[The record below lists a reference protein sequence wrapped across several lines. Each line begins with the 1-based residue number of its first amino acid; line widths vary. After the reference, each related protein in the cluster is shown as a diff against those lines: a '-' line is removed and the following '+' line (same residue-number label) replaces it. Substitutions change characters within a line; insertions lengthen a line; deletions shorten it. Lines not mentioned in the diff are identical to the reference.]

1 MPLKKQDSSPKKV
14 KKETAIET
22 DLKPKRVCKSRKK
35 EEIQKIQVKNSK
47 EEKDFQIEEISTN
60 QASRKTSR
68 KAKEVLSANSNSKY
82 GNKAEEILE
91 ASSPKKKKEKNILT
105 EKTVTHS
112 EEKMPS
118 ENELID
124 KKKGKAKSKLLPAS
138 PTSVAKS
145 KEVESVKKVK
155 EVKQRSVRTK
165 GMPREK
171 VEEFASEDEAVEIDG
186 SGTAQLSTEKSKSV
200 PKVRYSDE
208 DLEIFRQRI
217 LEVKKE
223 TLEELNMLKERLE
236 DLNAYDLAEE
246 GSIYSMHMAE
256 QGSEIFEKEKVYA
269 QIQRIN
275 EYLKKLDEALK
286 RIDDKTYGICRVCG
300 ILIAKERLLAVPIT
314 TLSASYKIH
323 KKCPEDGID
332 RIEPIEKN

>member
-1 MPLKKQDSSPKKV
+1 MPAKKKIEQENLPKPNKL
-14 KKETAIET
+14 EPT
-22 DLKPKRVCKSRKK
+22 KPKRVCKPRKK
-35 EEIQKIQVKNSK
+35 TTQPDTKDQEEKTFKYDSSNAMTSISIQENKSPSKPKKGNEEETKAKSSKTASDKAKKASPAEAKKTSK
-47 EEKDFQIEEISTN
+47 EIPTEKDKSSVSTK
-60 QASRKTSR
+60 STRRKSDAVEVSTSKKENR
-68 KAKEVLSANSNSKY
+68 GKTTAKAKEERIATKEETKIDEEQVVKITKPSAKKKLSEAERKKY
-82 GNKAEEILE
+82 EQQLEEEKAAEE
-91 ASSPKKKKEKNILT
+91 AKKTTPQK
-105 EKTVTHS
+105 
-112 EEKMPS
+112 
-118 ENELID
+118 
-124 KKKGKAKSKLLPAS
+124 
-138 PTSVAKS
+138 
-145 KEVESVKKVK
+145 
-155 EVKQRSVRTK
+155 
-165 GMPREK
+165 
-171 VEEFASEDEAVEIDG
+171 
-186 SGTAQLSTEKSKSV
+186 

-208 DLEIFRQRI
+208 ELEVFRKRI

-223 TLEELNMLKERLE
+223 ALEELNMLRERLE

-275 EYLKKLDEALK
+275 EYIKKLDEALK

-332 RIEPIEKN
+332 RIEPVIK